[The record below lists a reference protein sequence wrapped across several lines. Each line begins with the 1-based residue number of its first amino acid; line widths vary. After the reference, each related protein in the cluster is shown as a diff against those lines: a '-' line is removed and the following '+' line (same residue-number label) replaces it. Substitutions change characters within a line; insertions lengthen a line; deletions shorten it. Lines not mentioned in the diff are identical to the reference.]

1 MPRSIRKYQTQMNLH
16 AVETMAR
23 YSALVEEQETVVYF
37 LLF

>member
-23 YSALVEEQETVVYF
+23 YSALAEERETVVYF